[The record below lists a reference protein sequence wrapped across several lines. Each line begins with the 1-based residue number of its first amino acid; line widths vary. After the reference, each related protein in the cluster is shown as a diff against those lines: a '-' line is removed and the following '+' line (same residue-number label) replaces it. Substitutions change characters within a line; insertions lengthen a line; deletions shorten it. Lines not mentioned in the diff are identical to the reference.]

1 VQACAKAFLAKETRL
16 DILICNAGV
25 MALPAGL
32 TKDGYEVQF
41 GTNHVG
47 HALLVKLLLPTL
59 VSTAELPGA
68 DVRVVAVSSLAHL
81 WCPSAGIAF
90 EELKTEMQ
98 GSTTW
103 ARYGQSKL
111 ANILFAAQLAKRY
124 PKVLAVSVHPGTVD
138 TDLYIPFMGRNR
150 VVGWLN
156 ALTKSFHLV
165 SVETGAL
172 NQLWAAT
179 AGREEV
185 KTGEYY
191 TPVGKMGTRSN
202 FSKDEKLAERLWE
215 WTEKELE
222 GYTL

>member
-1 VQACAKAFLAKETRL
+1 MQACAKAFLARETRL
-16 DILICNAGV
+16 DLLICNAGV
-25 MALPAGL
+25 MALPPGL

-68 DVRVVAVSSLAHL
+68 DVRVVSVSSMAHL
-81 WCPSAGIAF
+81 WCPGAGIAF
-90 EELKTEMQ
+90 EELRTEMR
-98 GSTTW
+98 GSMTW

-111 ANILFAAQLAKRY
+111 ANILYAAQLAKRF
-124 PKVLAVSVHPGTVD
+124 PKVLTVSVHPGTVD
-138 TDLYIPFMGRNR
+138 TELYTPFMGRSR
-150 VVGWLN
+150 VLGWLN
-156 ALTKSFHLV
+156 ALTKPFYLV
-165 SVETGAL
+165 SVETGAQ

-179 AGREEV
+179 AGRAEV
-185 KTGEYY
+185 QAGEYY
-191 TPVGKMGTRSN
+191 DPVGKLGNRSK
-202 FSKDEKLAERLWE
+202 FSRDEKLAERLWE